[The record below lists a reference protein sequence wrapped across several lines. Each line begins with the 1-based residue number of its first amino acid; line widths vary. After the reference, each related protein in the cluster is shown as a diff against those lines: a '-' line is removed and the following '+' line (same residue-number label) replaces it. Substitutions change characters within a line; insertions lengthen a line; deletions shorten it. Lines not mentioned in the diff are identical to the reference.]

1 MFYEGGDAR
10 QMATITANWKN
21 KEAKKK
27 CIFQKKK
34 NNNLNCKGLQYYSD
48 ISFILKWQKYKKYV
62 FLLSTMVRIEQR
74 KVKLLLGPCADI
86 MVLDWISWY

>member
-34 NNNLNCKGLQYYSD
+34 KK
-48 ISFILKWQKYKKYV
+48 LK
-62 FLLSTMVRIEQR
+62 L
-74 KVKLLLGPCADI
+74 
-86 MVLDWISWY
+86 